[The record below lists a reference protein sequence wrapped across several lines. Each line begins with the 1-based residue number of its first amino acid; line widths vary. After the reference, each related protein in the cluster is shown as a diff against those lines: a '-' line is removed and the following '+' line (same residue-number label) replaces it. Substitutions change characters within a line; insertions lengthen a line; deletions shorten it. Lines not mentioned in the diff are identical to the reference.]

1 MRMGRA
7 PCLPRREALNEPGLG
22 FSVHP
27 RNGKPG
33 QSFAPPALRP
43 SRNEGRCGRHAEG
56 GRSRGEGA
64 VTEADREKWDQR
76 YAEGSYRPRSYPSP
90 FLVERLAELPRGRA
104 LDLACGAGRN
114 ALCLAEAGYEVEAVD
129 ISPVAIERARA
140 AAHERGLEVDWRVA
154 DLDGFKTAPGR
165 YDLITVIRYT
175 NREMMAHLPDG
186 LAEGGRL
193 LVEHH
198 LHTSEPVGGPT
209 SRAFRLAPNELVDL
223 FHGRLRV
230 LFYDERIAPDP
241 DGQRVALVR
250 FLGCR
255 GSPGF

>member
-1 MRMGRA
+1 M
-7 PCLPRREALNEPGLG
+7 PG
-22 FSVHP
+22 
-27 RNGKPG
+27 
-33 QSFAPPALRP
+33 AILRIRDMP
-43 SRNEGRCGRHAEG
+43 ERKVA
-56 GRSRGEGA
+56 
-64 VTEADREKWDQR
+64 EADREKWDQR
-76 YAEGSYRPRSYPSP
+76 YAEGSYRSRTYPSP

-129 ISPVAIERARA
+129 ISGVAVARARA
-140 AAHERGLEVDWRVA
+140 TARERGLEVDWQVA
-154 DLDGFKTAPGR
+154 DLDDFTPPPGR

-175 NREMMAHLPDG
+175 NRAMMERLPDG
-186 LAEGGRL
+186 LTEGGML

-198 LHTSEPVGGPT
+198 LLTEEPVAGPT
-209 SRAFRLAPNELVDL
+209 SRNFRLAPNELIDL
-223 FHGRLRV
+223 FHGRLRI
-230 LFYDERIAPDP
+230 LFHDERIAPDP

>member
-1 MRMGRA
+1 M
-7 PCLPRREALNEPGLG
+7 PG
-22 FSVHP
+22 
-27 RNGKPG
+27 
-33 QSFAPPALRP
+33 AILRIRDMP
-43 SRNEGRCGRHAEG
+43 ERKVA
-56 GRSRGEGA
+56 
-64 VTEADREKWDQR
+64 EADREKWDQR
-76 YAEGSYRPRSYPSP
+76 YAEGSYRSRTYPSP

-129 ISPVAIERARA
+129 ISGVAVARARA
-140 AAHERGLEVDWRVA
+140 TARERGLDVDWGVA
-154 DLDGFKTAPGR
+154 DLDDFTPPTGR

-175 NREMMAHLPDG
+175 NRAMMERLPDG
-186 LAEGGRL
+186 LTEGGML

-198 LHTSEPVGGPT
+198 LLTSERVAGPT
-209 SRAFRLAPNELVDL
+209 SHAFRLAPNELIDL
-223 FHGRLRV
+223 FHGRLRI
-230 LFYDERIAPDP
+230 LFHDERIAPDP